1 MVQFL
6 DRSPRYKKKIITR
19 KDEVNLRAYVTYKSG
34 ATEFSED
41 IGDNRAE
48 IDKVFE
54 TIHGIN
60 YTGEFLI
67 DSIRM
72 TATSSPEGSADM
84 NLFPSKGVHWHS
96 RNTLPFAAMT
106 AKESIHFFR
115 PRWIGEDWNRLHE
128 LVLADDSL
136 ENKAYLLT
144 YHERDGQSG

>member
-34 ATEFSED
+34 STEFSED

-72 TATSSPEGSADM
+72 TATSSPEAV
-84 NLFPSKGVHWHS
+84 P
-96 RNTLPFAAMT
+96 
-106 AKESIHFFR
+106 I
-115 PRWIGEDWNRLHE
+115 
-128 LVLADDSL
+128 
-136 ENKAYLLT
+136 
-144 YHERDGQSG
+144 